1 MENANIRELL
11 KSAGFRFNKALGQNF
26 IFDGN
31 LLDAVAADSGVGR
44 EDTVIEV
51 GTGAGTLTARL
62 AARAGKVISFE
73 VDRSLQS
80 VLSLSLKGCDN
91 VEVVFR
97 DVLKMPDGEIEKL
110 TGGAPFRVAANLP
123 YYITTPLV
131 MRFIESSL
139 PVTSL
144 TVMVQKEV
152 ADRMTAQPDSP
163 DYAALTLAVAIFGR
177 AYVTRPVGRQMFY
190 PAPNVDSAVVR
201 IDAEPDKLS
210 GENILLL
217 KKVVRAAF
225 AMRRKTLV
233 NNLQSA
239 FALSKQDA
247 QSVVESAGF
256 SPLVRGETLSLDD
269 FAALSRALE
278 KRIYG

>member
-31 LLDAVAADSGVGR
+31 LLDAVAADSGIGG

-97 DVLKMPDGEIEKL
+97 DVLKMSDGEIEKL

-123 YYITTPLV
+123 YYVTTPLV
-131 MRFIESSL
+131 MRFVESSL

-152 ADRMTAQPDSP
+152 ADRMTAQPATP

-177 AYVTRPVGRQMFY
+177 AYVTRSVGRQMFY

-210 GENILLL
+210 GENIPLL
-217 KKVVRAAF
+217 KKTVRAAF
-225 AMRRKTLV
+225 AMRRKTLA

-239 FALSKQDA
+239 FAISKQDA
-247 QSVVESAGF
+247 QAVIESAGF
-256 SPLVRGETLSLDD
+256 SPSVRGEALSLDD
-269 FAALSRALE
+269 FVALTRALE
-278 KRIYG
+278 KKIHG